1 MKDIPFEEIKIDVS
15 LVRGHFAHP
24 DSYLPNLIQS
34 MHRMG
39 FKVVAEGVE
48 TKEKEEKREVFTP
61 SERAYEETERYGSV
75 FAATLSD
82 NSR

>member
-1 MKDIPFEEIKIDVS
+1 MTVCDYFQGFYYSKPVS
-15 LVRGHFAHP
+15 MQDFLKKY
-24 DSYLPNLIQS
+24 SL
-34 MHRMG
+34 
-39 FKVVAEGVE
+39 
-48 TKEKEEKREVFTP
+48 KEEKREVFTP